1 MPSMF
6 SFNRSEISFKN
17 THAFDDLIVNYI
29 EENSFFNDFYA
40 FEASPA
46 GIRQVISSYQNSRL
60 QRQNVKDIISKQYS
74 LADITQIHVKVQEN
88 VGLLSQDNSFTVTTG
103 HQLNIFSGP
112 LYVFF
117 KIISAINLSNTL
129 NEKHPDHHFIPVF
142 WMATEDHDIEEITSI
157 NLFGK
162 SFLWD
167 TEWKGIAG
175 QMPLTGIEQF
185 LETVEK
191 TFGSAEY
198 SSELVSIIKKSYRN
212 SKTLAEATRKW
223 INEFFGQ
230 YGLVILDGNERLLK
244 EQFKD
249 VMIDELFNQSSKKL
263 VSKTSEDFNKK
274 YYSQAKPRE
283 INLFY
288 IGERFRE
295 RIVRENNLFKILNT
309 DLIFTDDEMKIEI
322 NNFPERFSPNVILR
336 PLFQECILPNIAYV
350 GGPAEIAYWLE
361 LKSLFEYHKI
371 PMPVLFLRSCAM
383 ILEDHITSKMEKLNI
398 KSEDLFI
405 NTDELI
411 RKHLVNDDDHL
422 SFHESVDV
430 ISSEFK
436 KISKKVEDVDSTL
449 IASVEAEFQKTQSS
463 IKMIEDKLIRSLKKK
478 NETEINQLKKL
489 KEKLFPNGNLQ
500 EREDTMIPYFL
511 KWGRTFIEGLTENMN
526 PLKKKFVILTEKKS
540 D

>member
-1 MPSMF
+1 MF

-46 GIRQVISSYQNSRL
+46 GIRQAISSYQNSRL

-103 HQLNIFSGP
+103 NQLNIFSGP
-112 LYVFF
+112 LYVFY

-288 IGERFRE
+288 IGEGFRE

-526 PLKKKFVILTEKKS
+526 PLKKEFVILTEKKS

>member
-526 PLKKKFVILTEKKS
+526 PLKKEFVILTEKKS

>member
-288 IGERFRE
+288 IGEGFRE

-526 PLKKKFVILTEKKS
+526 PLKKEFVILTEKKS